1 MDGVID
7 KINIGLISAVAGAVV
22 YMFTTFASAADVERI
37 EIRLLKS
44 ELRELRAEQRDYPDD
59 ERLQEYIEEILDEL
73 CTLAPQDRECT

>member
-1 MDGVID
+1 MID

>member
-1 MDGVID
+1 MEGVID

-73 CTLAPQDRECT
+73 CTLAPQDRECS